1 MSLLRVA
8 KTSEFS
14 ELRPIFVRVE
24 GSSIAVYLFRG
35 NYYAYANQC
44 PHQAGPACEG
54 IVIGNYEAELLGGG
68 RVREYVSE
76 EKRNIVC
83 PWHGVEFDLE
93 SGVCRADPRYTL
105 RSYVVVVEGGEVLV
119 KV

>member
-35 NYYAYANQC
+35 NYYAYANQS
-44 PHQAGPACEG
+44 PPQAGTACEG
-54 IVIGNYEAELLGGG
+54 IVIGNNEAELLGGG
-68 RVREYVSE
+68 SVREFISE
-76 EKRNIVC
+76 EKMNIVC

-93 SGVCRADPRYTL
+93 SGDCRADPRYSL
-105 RSYVVVVEGGEVLV
+105 RSYDVVVAGDEVSV

>member
-1 MSLLRVA
+1 MGLLRVA
-8 KTSEFS
+8 KTSDFS
-14 ELRPIFVRVE
+14 ELRPIFVNKE
-24 GSSIAVYLFRG
+24 GSSIAIYRFRG
-35 NYYAYANQC
+35 KYYAYANQC

-54 IVIGNYEAELLGGG
+54 VVIGNNEAELLGGG

-76 EKRNIVC
+76 ERKNIVC

-93 SGVCRADPRYTL
+93 SGVCRADPRYSL
-105 RSYVVVVEGGEVLV
+105 RSYIVVVEDGEVSI